1 MLDNVRTER
10 ILAGQI
16 IFDQLSYTVA
26 RRTNEIG
33 VRIALGAQPHDALW
47 MILKDALVMACLG
60 FVFGIPLALW
70 GKRIAASLIEG
81 LPMQIVVPILI
92 GIFVMVVVALLAAYL
107 PARRASRVDPI
118 VALRYE

>member
-16 IFDQLSYTVA
+16 IFDQRSYTVA

-33 VRIALGAQPHDALW
+33 VRIALGAQPYDALW
-47 MILKDALVMACLG
+47 MILKDALTMVCLG

-81 LPMQIVVPILI
+81 LPTQNAVPILI
-92 GIFVMVVVALLAAYL
+92 GISLMIVVALLAAYL

-118 VALRYE
+118 VALRYK